1 MLSSATRAIVG
12 TAVFFVALIAA
23 ADGDP
28 ERGETL
34 TATCVACHSD
44 DGNSIAGSFPSIAG
58 QHESYLTKQLREIKS
73 GERSAPLMMGLL
85 DAMSDQDL
93 QDMAAFYASKTINGG
108 AANPDLVELG
118 EAVYRAGI
126 KRKNVAACSACHSP
140 SGHGNDPAIFPAL
153 AGQWAEYTEAQL
165 KMFRSGERANDG
177 DGKMMRLTAM
187 DMSDEEIAAVS
198 SYIRGMR

>member
-1 MLSSATRAIVG
+1 MLSSTTRAFVG
-12 TAVFFVALIAA
+12 TIVFLMSLTAIAE
-23 ADGDP
+23 GDP
-28 ERGETL
+28 DRGEAL

-58 QHESYLTKQLREIKS
+58 QHESYLTKQLRDIKS
-73 GERSAPLMMGLL
+73 GERAAPLMMGLL

-93 QDMAAFYASKTINGG
+93 QDMAAYYAASEIAGG
-108 AANPDLVELG
+108 AANADLVDLG
-118 EAVYRAGI
+118 EAIYRAGI
-126 KRKNVAACSACHSP
+126 KRKDIAACSACHSP
-140 SGHGNDPAIFPAL
+140 SGQGNGPAIFPKL

-165 KMFRSGERANDG
+165 KLFRTGERANDG